1 VSELAEPQKTRSRLL
16 EWEDPM
22 PHVQRG
28 MTMTPLEYLT
38 EMMPGGGIP
47 KPPIGEL
54 MNIWGIEMQAGK
66 AVFGAE
72 AGEEHYNPLGVVH
85 GGFLATLLDT
95 AMSCA
100 IFSSLGPGGMFSTL
114 EIKVNYLR
122 PLRAD
127 SGPVT
132 CEGNAVHVGRTVATA
147 EGRVVNEAGKLVATG
162 TSTCMLFQMPVV
174 GGAPDS

>member
-1 VSELAEPQKTRSRLL
+1 MSEVTESEKPRTRLL

-28 MTMTPLEYLT
+28 MTMAPLDYLKA
-38 EMMPGGGIP
+38 MMAGEIP
-47 KPPIGEL
+47 KPPIGGL
-54 MNIWGIEMQAGK
+54 MNTWGVEIEGGR

-72 AGEEHYNPLGVVH
+72 PGEEHYNPLGVVH

-95 AMSCA
+95 AMSSA
-100 IFSSLGPGGMFSTL
+100 IYASLAPGGFFTTL

-132 CEGNAVHVGRTVATA
+132 CEGKAVHVGKTVATG
-147 EGRVVNEAGKLVATG
+147 EGRVANQAGKLVATG
-162 TSTCMLFQMPVV
+162 TCTCMLFQIPVAN
-174 GGAPDS
+174 GSSPG

>member
-1 VSELAEPQKTRSRLL
+1 
-16 EWEDPM
+16 M
-22 PHVQRG
+22 PILQRG
-28 MTMTPLEYLT
+28 LTMTPLEYL
-38 EMMPGGGIP
+38 EQMMPGGEFP

-54 MNIWGIEMQAGK
+54 MNISGVEIEPGRG
-66 AVFGAE
+66 VFSAE

-100 IFSSLGPGGMFSTL
+100 IFSSLPAGRMFSTL

-127 SGPVT
+127 SGPVA
-132 CEGNAVHVGRTVATA
+132 CEGTAVHVGRTLATG
-147 EGRVVNEAGKLVATG
+147 EGRVTNQAGKLVATG
-162 TSTCMLFQMPVV
+162 TSTCMLFDVP
-174 GGAPDS
+174 GAT

>member
-1 VSELAEPQKTRSRLL
+1 
-16 EWEDPM
+16 M

-28 MTMTPLEYLT
+28 MTMAPLDYLQA
-38 EMMPGGGIP
+38 MLRGDIP

-54 MNIWGIEMQAGK
+54 MNTWGIEIEPGR
-66 AVFGAE
+66 AVFAAE

-95 AMSCA
+95 AMSSA
-100 IFSSLGPGGMFSTL
+100 IFTSLELGRMFSTL

-127 SGPVT
+127 SGSVT
-132 CEGNAVHVGRTVATA
+132 CEGRAVHVGRTVATG
-147 EGRVVNEAGKLVATG
+147 EGRVTNEAGKLVATA
-162 TSTCMLFQMPVV
+162 TSTCMLFQIPV
-174 GGAPDS
+174 GEGAPGA

>member
-1 VSELAEPQKTRSRLL
+1 M

-28 MTMTPLEYLT
+28 MTMAPLDYLTAIKRGEMPTPPFARLLNLWPLEL
-38 EMMPGGGIP
+38 EPGR
-47 KPPIGEL
+47 
-54 MNIWGIEMQAGK
+54 

-72 AGEEHYNPLGVVH
+72 AGESLYSPLGVVH
-85 GGFLATLLDT
+85 GGFVATLLDT
-95 AMSCA
+95 AMGIS
-100 IFSSLGPGGMFSTL
+100 IYGSLEAGRYFSTL

-122 PLRAD
+122 TLRAD

-132 CEGNAVHVGRTVATA
+132 CEGKAVHVGRTVATA

-162 TSTCMLFQMPVV
+162 TCTCMILEIPTAA
-174 GGAPDS
+174 GA